1 MVVPAENQS
10 DDYYTFF
17 ETFINELALQNMY
30 VVARR
35 VYNKDNNPQY
45 VALIPR

>member
-1 MVVPAENQS
+1 MVLPAEKQS

-17 ETFINELALQNMY
+17 KTFLSELALQNMY
-30 VVARR
+30 AVARR
-35 VYNKDNNPQY
+35 VYNRDNNPQY